1 MTINVLDKTRNC
13 RSLIFHLPRKFNIM
27 MRYLLLFSISI
38 LLMQCGEP
46 AKAPE
51 NQPATANQNQS
62 TEQAPVPTATP
73 APTLPS
79 VPLGLLEKIFKEGTQ
94 VDYIYYNYP
103 FTMSMTDKGPIQ
115 FSVRHIAEDPAPLKP
130 ECKAA
135 GRITWQINGD
145 IVLEGDFY
153 FSTGCTYFVFYEKQE
168 KKYANYM
175 TEEGVQYFNNQ
186 IQQALKMRQ
195 ENFGQ

>member
-1 MTINVLDKTRNC
+1 MK
-13 RSLIFHLPRKFNIM
+13 
-27 MRYLLLFSISI
+27 RYILLLSMSA
-38 LLMQCGEP
+38 LLVQCGEP
-46 AKAPE
+46 AK
-51 NQPATANQNQS
+51 QPAT
-62 TEQAPVPTATP
+62 QAPGAAQAPAAPATP

-79 VPLGLLEKIFKEGTQ
+79 VPLAILEKVFKEGTQ
-94 VDYIYYNYP
+94 VDYIFYNYP
-103 FTMSMTDKGPIQ
+103 FTVSINEQGPIQ
-115 FSVRHIAEDPAPLKP
+115 LSMRHIAENPAPLKP

-135 GRITWQINGD
+135 GRVTWQVNGD

-168 KKYANYM
+168 KKYANFM